1 MISSETIQRVRDQ
14 VKIAVVVG
22 ERVKLERRGRSLT
35 GLCPFHKEKSPSFHV
50 NDERGFYYCFGCHAS
65 GDAIKFVQELEG
77 LSFIEAV
84 RELAEQ
90 LGIDVVETRTEQ
102 ERRQD
107 NEARRRRD
115 ELFAVNSAAAT
126 YFQRCLETHEL
137 RRYGHAELARRGM
150 NVEQLTESQK
160 QALEAFRIGYAPAGW
175 DGLATYLKEAGLS
188 LAAAEKVGLVA
199 PRRNGGGYY
208 DRFRHRLM
216 FAVLD
221 VNGKTCAFSGR
232 MLEPPTA
239 AELRSVGASESNSDE
254 RVAKYINSPE
264 TPIYKKRETVF
275 GLHQARGAIRDK
287 ADCILVE
294 GNFDVVTLHAA
305 GVANVVAPLGTAF
318 TEDQAA
324 LIRRYSPQVTLLFD
338 ADSAGKR
345 AAAASREPAKTAGLT
360 LRVATLPQGHDP
372 DSFVREK
379 GTTAL
384 QHCVRAASGML
395 EYLIETTLDGLDSN
409 SAQAQSDKIREVLEI
424 IAAEQDE
431 TLRGLAK
438 THADRIAA
446 RLGIKDVS
454 TFTAL
459 QRSVAR
465 AASGGSRPAPGD
477 APNGRGGAQERG
489 SAQDR
494 GVSPNRNASPSNNA
508 LAARR
513 MLPPERARS
522 MQHDAAIEHELF
534 GAFVEYPGLMQEPAV
549 AALMCYATGP
559 LVLAIANLAQAAEQ
573 LDAHIELF
581 EQPFQRIVRERLA
594 APKSDTLETARNL
607 AMSNLQKLRSAEA
620 KARKASLTEALHQ
633 ARRSGDQELEQEL
646 LTELQALAAETRPLR

>member
-115 ELFAVNSAAAT
+115 ELFAVNHAAAT

-137 RRYGHAELARRGM
+137 RHYGHAELARRGM
-150 NVEQLTESQK
+150 DFQRLTESQK
-160 QALEAFRIGYAPAGW
+160 QSLEAFRIGYAPAGW

-232 MLEPPTA
+232 MLETPTP

-254 RVAKYINSPE
+254 RIAKYINSPE

-294 GNFDVVTLHAA
+294 GNFDVVSLHAA

-318 TEDQAA
+318 TEDQAT
-324 LIRRYSPQVTLLFD
+324 LIRRYAPQVTLLFD

-345 AAAASREPAKTAGLT
+345 AAVASREPAKAAGLT

-379 GTTAL
+379 GPTAL
-384 QHCVRAASGML
+384 QQCVRAASGML

-409 SAQAQSDKIREVLEI
+409 SAQAQSEKIREVLEI

-431 TLRGLAK
+431 TMRGLAK

-446 RLGIKDVS
+446 RLGIKDIS

-465 AASGGSRPAPGD
+465 AASGGAKPTPND
-477 APNGRGGAQERG
+477 APQ
-489 SAQDR
+489 
-494 GVSPNRNASPSNNA
+494 NRSVPPQ
-508 LAARR
+508 RR
-513 MLPPERARS
+513 LLPPERARS
-522 MQHDAAIEHELF
+522 TPQDTAVEQELF
-534 GAFVEYPGLMQEPAV
+534 GALVEFPDLLDDPTVAELMNH
-549 AALMCYATGP
+549 ATGG
-559 LVLAIANLAQAAEQ
+559 LVLAIATLAQTKHQ
-573 LDAHIELF
+573 LDQHLELL
-581 EQPFQRIVRERLA
+581 EEPFQRIARERIA
-594 APKSDTLETARNL
+594 APRADTLDTAKHMV
-607 AMSNLQKLRSAEA
+607 MSNLHKLSQVEA
-620 KARKASLTEALHQ
+620 KARKAALIEALHQ
-633 ARRSGDQELEQEL
+633 ARRTGDVDLEIEL
-646 LTELQALAAETRPLR
+646 LSQLSPRGAR

>member
-1 MISSETIQRVRDQ
+1 VISTETIQRVRDQ
-14 VKIAVVVG
+14 VKIAAVVG

-77 LSFIEAV
+77 LSFVEAV
-84 RELAEQ
+84 RELAEG
-90 LGIDVVETRTEQ
+90 LGIDIVETRSEQ
-102 ERRQD
+102 DRRQD
-107 NEARRRRD
+107 NEAKRKRE
-115 ELFAVNSAAAT
+115 ELFAVNQAAAT
-126 YFQRCLETHEL
+126 YFQQCLKSHEL
-137 RRYGHAELARRGM
+137 RQYAHAELARRGM
-150 NVEQLTESQK
+150 DVQHLTESQK

-175 DGLATYLKEAGLS
+175 DGLANYLKSAGLS

-232 MLEPPTA
+232 MLDNPTA
-239 AELRSVGASESNSDE
+239 AELRNVGASETNSEE
-254 RVAKYINSPE
+254 RIAKYINSPE

-287 ADCILVE
+287 ADCIIVE
-294 GNFDVVTLHAA
+294 GNFDVVSLHAA
-305 GVANVVAPLGTAF
+305 GVPNVVAPLGTAF
-318 TEDQAA
+318 TEEQAT

-345 AAAASREPAKTAGLT
+345 ASIASREPARAAGLT
-360 LRVATLPQGHDP
+360 IRVASLPQGHDP

-379 GTTAL
+379 GPTVL
-384 QHCVRAASGML
+384 QQCVRAASGML
-395 EYLIETTLDGLDSN
+395 EYLIETTLDGLGSN
-409 SAQAQSDKIREVLEI
+409 TPQAQSDKIREVLAI

-431 TLRGLAK
+431 TLRGLAQ

-446 RLGIKDVS
+446 RLGIKDVN
-454 TFTAL
+454 TFTSL

-465 AASGGSRPAPGD
+465 AASSPVPRSGGEQARNPGSNSQTRQPAQQMAGP
-477 APNGRGGAQERG
+477 PNQ
-489 SAQDR
+489 
-494 GVSPNRNASPSNNA
+494 
-508 LAARR
+508 RR

-522 MQHDAAIEHELF
+522 VQHDTAIEQELF
-534 GAFVEYPGLMQEPAV
+534 GALVEYPSLMQEPEI
-549 AALMCYATGP
+549 AALLCHATGP
-559 LVLAIANLAQAAEQ
+559 LVLAIANLAHTADD
-573 LDAHIELF
+573 LDQHIELF
-581 EQPFQRIVRERLA
+581 EQPFQRIIRERLA
-594 APKSDTLETARNL
+594 APRSDTIETARNIVN
-607 AMSNLQKLRSAEA
+607 SNLTKLSQVEA
-620 KARKASLTEALHQ
+620 KARKAALIEALHQ
-633 ARRSGDQELEQEL
+633 ARRSGDVELELEL
-646 LTELQALAAETRPLR
+646 LAQMSPRAGR

>member
-1 MISSETIQRVRDQ
+1 MISTETIQRVRDQ
-14 VKIAVVVG
+14 VKIAAVVG

-77 LSFIEAV
+77 LSFVEAV
-84 RELAEQ
+84 RELADR
-90 LGIDVVETRTEQ
+90 LGIDVVETRSEQ

-107 NEARRRRD
+107 NEAKRKRD
-115 ELFAVNSAAAT
+115 ELYAVNQAAAT
-126 YFQRCLETHEL
+126 YFQQCLKSHEL
-137 RRYGHAELARRGM
+137 RHYAHAELARRGM
-150 NVEQLTESQK
+150 DVQKLTDTQK
-160 QALEAFRIGYAPAGW
+160 QALEAFRLGYAPAGW
-175 DGLATYLKEAGLS
+175 DGLATYLKGAGLS

-199 PRRNGGGYY
+199 PRRSGGGYY

-221 VNGKTCAFSGR
+221 VNGKTIAFSGR
-232 MLEPPTA
+232 MLENPTA
-239 AELRSVGASESNSDE
+239 AELRGVGASESNSEE
-254 RVAKYINSPE
+254 RIAKYINSPE

-275 GLHQARGAIRDK
+275 GLHQARSAIRDK
-287 ADCILVE
+287 ADCIIVE
-294 GNFDVVTLHAA
+294 GNFDVVSLHAA

-318 TEDQAA
+318 TEEQAT

-345 AAAASREPAKTAGLT
+345 AAIASREPATAAGLT
-360 LRVATLPQGHDP
+360 VRVASLPQGHDP

-379 GTTAL
+379 GPTVL
-384 QHCVRAASGML
+384 QQCVRAASGML
-395 EYLIETTLDGLDSN
+395 EYLIETTLDGLASN
-409 SAQAQSDKIREVLEI
+409 APQAQGEKIREVLAI

-431 TLRGLAK
+431 TLRGLAQ

-446 RLGIKDVS
+446 RLGIKDVN

-465 AASGGSRPAPGD
+465 AASSQGPRPTAES
-477 APNGRGGAQERG
+477 ARRGAGPAQ
-489 SAQDR
+489 R
-494 GVSPNRNASPSNNA
+494 GVAPDVGVPAQ
-508 LAARR
+508 RR

-522 MQHDAAIEHELF
+522 LQHDAAIEQELF
-534 GAFVEYPGLMQEPAV
+534 GALVEYPGLIQEPAI
-549 AALMCYATGP
+549 AALMCHATGP
-559 LVLAIANLAQAAEQ
+559 LALAIANLVQTSDELEQ
-573 LDAHIELF
+573 HIELF

-594 APKSDTLETARNL
+594 APRADTIETARNTVT
-607 AMSNLQKLRSAEA
+607 SNLTKLSQVEA
-620 KARKASLTEALHQ
+620 KARKAALIEALHQ
-633 ARRSGDQELEQEL
+633 ARRSGDVEQELEL
-646 LTELQALAAETRPLR
+646 LAQLSPRAGSSAQR

>member
-1 MISSETIQRVRDQ
+1 VISTETIQRVRDQ
-14 VKIAVVVG
+14 VKIAAVVG

-77 LSFIEAV
+77 LSFVEAV
-84 RELAEQ
+84 RELAEG
-90 LGIDVVETRTEQ
+90 LGIDIVETRSEQ
-102 ERRQD
+102 DRRQD
-107 NEARRRRD
+107 NEAKRKRE
-115 ELFAVNSAAAT
+115 ELFSVNQAAAT
-126 YFQRCLETHEL
+126 YFQQCLKSHEL
-137 RRYGHAELARRGM
+137 RQYAHAELARRGM
-150 NVEQLTESQK
+150 DVQHLTESQK

-175 DGLATYLKEAGLS
+175 DGLANYLKSAGLS

-232 MLEPPTA
+232 MLDNPTA
-239 AELRSVGASESNSDE
+239 AELRNVGASETNSEE
-254 RVAKYINSPE
+254 RIAKYINSPE

-287 ADCILVE
+287 ADCIIVE
-294 GNFDVVTLHAA
+294 GNFDVVSLHAA
-305 GVANVVAPLGTAF
+305 GVPNVVAPLGTAF
-318 TEDQAA
+318 TEEQAT

-345 AAAASREPAKTAGLT
+345 ASIASREPARAAGLT
-360 LRVATLPQGHDP
+360 IRVASLPQGHDP

-379 GTTAL
+379 GPTVL
-384 QHCVRAASGML
+384 QQCVRAASGML
-395 EYLIETTLDGLDSN
+395 EYLIETTLDGLGSN
-409 SAQAQSDKIREVLEI
+409 TPQAQSDKIREVLAI

-431 TLRGLAK
+431 TLRGLAQ

-446 RLGIKDVS
+446 RLGIKDVN
-454 TFTAL
+454 TFTSL

-465 AASGGSRPAPGD
+465 AASSPVPRSGGEQTRNPGSNSQTRQPAQQMAGP
-477 APNGRGGAQERG
+477 PNQ
-489 SAQDR
+489 
-494 GVSPNRNASPSNNA
+494 
-508 LAARR
+508 RR

-522 MQHDAAIEHELF
+522 VQHDTAIEQELF
-534 GAFVEYPGLMQEPAV
+534 GALVEYPSLMQEPEI
-549 AALMCYATGP
+549 AALLCHATGP
-559 LVLAIANLAQAAEQ
+559 LVLAIANLAHTADD
-573 LDAHIELF
+573 LDQHIELF
-581 EQPFQRIVRERLA
+581 EQPFQRIIRERLA
-594 APKSDTLETARNL
+594 APRSDTIETARNIVN
-607 AMSNLQKLRSAEA
+607 SNLTKLSQVEA
-620 KARKASLTEALHQ
+620 KARKAALIEALHQ
-633 ARRSGDQELEQEL
+633 ARRSGDVELELEL
-646 LTELQALAAETRPLR
+646 LAQMSPRAGR

>member
-1 MISSETIQRVRDQ
+1 VISTETIQRVRDQ
-14 VKIAVVVG
+14 VKIAAVVG

-77 LSFIEAV
+77 LSFVEAV
-84 RELAEQ
+84 RELAEG
-90 LGIDVVETRTEQ
+90 LGIDIVETRSEQ
-102 ERRQD
+102 DRRQD
-107 NEARRRRD
+107 NEAKRKRE
-115 ELFAVNSAAAT
+115 ELFAVNQAAAT
-126 YFQRCLETHEL
+126 YFQQCLKSHEL
-137 RRYGHAELARRGM
+137 RQYAHAELARRGM
-150 NVEQLTESQK
+150 DVQHLTESQK

-175 DGLATYLKEAGLS
+175 DGLANYLKSAGLS

-232 MLEPPTA
+232 MLDNPTA
-239 AELRSVGASESNSDE
+239 AELRNVGASETNSEE
-254 RVAKYINSPE
+254 RIAKYINSPE

-287 ADCILVE
+287 ADCIIVE
-294 GNFDVVTLHAA
+294 GNFDVVSLHAA
-305 GVANVVAPLGTAF
+305 GVPNVVAPLGTAF
-318 TEDQAA
+318 TEEQAT

-345 AAAASREPAKTAGLT
+345 ASIASREPARAAGLT
-360 LRVATLPQGHDP
+360 IRVASLPQGHDP

-379 GTTAL
+379 GPTVL
-384 QHCVRAASGML
+384 QQCVRAASGML
-395 EYLIETTLDGLDSN
+395 EYLIETTLDGLGSN
-409 SAQAQSDKIREVLEI
+409 TPQAQSDKIREVLAI

-431 TLRGLAK
+431 TLRGLAQ

-446 RLGIKDVS
+446 RLGIKDVN
-454 TFTAL
+454 TFTSL

-465 AASGGSRPAPGD
+465 AASSPVPRSGGEQTRNPGSNSQTRQPAQQMAGP
-477 APNGRGGAQERG
+477 PNQ
-489 SAQDR
+489 
-494 GVSPNRNASPSNNA
+494 
-508 LAARR
+508 RR

-522 MQHDAAIEHELF
+522 VQHDTAIEQELF
-534 GAFVEYPGLMQEPAV
+534 GALVEYPSLMQEPEI
-549 AALMCYATGP
+549 AALLCHATGP
-559 LVLAIANLAQAAEQ
+559 LVLAIANLAHTADD
-573 LDAHIELF
+573 LDQHIELF
-581 EQPFQRIVRERLA
+581 EQPFQRIIRERLA
-594 APKSDTLETARNL
+594 APRSDTIETARNIVN
-607 AMSNLQKLRSAEA
+607 SNLTKLSQVEA
-620 KARKASLTEALHQ
+620 KARKAALIEALHQ
-633 ARRSGDQELEQEL
+633 ARRSGDVELELEL
-646 LTELQALAAETRPLR
+646 LAQMSPRAGR

>member
-115 ELFAVNSAAAT
+115 ELYAVNQAAAT

-150 NVEQLTESQK
+150 DVQRLTESQK

-232 MLEPPTA
+232 MLETPTA

-254 RVAKYINSPE
+254 RIAKYINSPE

-275 GLHQARGAIRDK
+275 GLHQARSAIRDK

-294 GNFDVVTLHAA
+294 GNFDVVSLHAA

-318 TEDQAA
+318 TEDQAT
-324 LIRRYSPQVTLLFD
+324 LIRRYAPQVTLLFD

-345 AAAASREPAKTAGLT
+345 AAVASREPAKAAGLT

-379 GTTAL
+379 GPAAL

-409 SAQAQSDKIREVLEI
+409 SPQAQSEKIREVLAI
-424 IAAEQDE
+424 IAAEQDD

-446 RLGIKDVS
+446 RLGIKDLT

-465 AASGGSRPAPGD
+465 AASSGGNSTPSANPQNNPTAQQRAAVQNRPAPQSGN
-477 APNGRGGAQERG
+477 APQ
-489 SAQDR
+489 
-494 GVSPNRNASPSNNA
+494 NRAAPP
-508 LAARR
+508 ARR

-522 MQHDAAIEHELF
+522 TPQDTAVEQELF
-534 GAFVEYPGLMQEPAV
+534 GALVEFPSLLDDQEVGELMNH
-549 AALMCYATGP
+549 ATGA
-559 LVLAIANLAQAAEQ
+559 LVLAIATLAQTKQQLEQ
-573 LDAHIELF
+573 HLELL
-581 EQPFQRIVRERLA
+581 EEPFQRIARERLA
-594 APKSDTLETARNL
+594 APRADTLETAKH
-607 AMSNLQKLRSAEA
+607 MVVSNLHKLSQVEA
-620 KARKASLTEALHQ
+620 KARKAALIEALHQ
-633 ARRSGDQELEQEL
+633 ARRTGDVELEIEL
-646 LTELQALAAETRPLR
+646 LSQLSPRTPR

>member
-115 ELFAVNSAAAT
+115 ELFAVNHAAAT

-137 RRYGHAELARRGM
+137 RHYGHAELARRGM
-150 NVEQLTESQK
+150 DFQRLTESQK
-160 QALEAFRIGYAPAGW
+160 QSLEAFRIGYAPAGW

-232 MLEPPTA
+232 MLETPTA

-254 RVAKYINSPE
+254 RIAKYINSPE

-294 GNFDVVTLHAA
+294 GNFDVVSLHAA

-318 TEDQAA
+318 TEDQAT
-324 LIRRYSPQVTLLFD
+324 LIRRYAPQVTLLFD

-345 AAAASREPAKTAGLT
+345 AAVASREPAKAAGLT

-379 GTTAL
+379 GPTAL
-384 QHCVRAASGML
+384 QQCVRAASGML

-409 SAQAQSDKIREVLEI
+409 SAQAQSEKIREVLEI

-431 TLRGLAK
+431 TMRGLAK

-446 RLGIKDVS
+446 RLGIKDIS

-465 AASGGSRPAPGD
+465 AASGGAKPAPND
-477 APNGRGGAQERG
+477 APQ
-489 SAQDR
+489 
-494 GVSPNRNASPSNNA
+494 NRSVPPQ
-508 LAARR
+508 RR
-513 MLPPERARS
+513 LLPPERARS
-522 MQHDAAIEHELF
+522 TPQDTAVEQELF
-534 GAFVEYPGLMQEPAV
+534 GALVEFPDLLDDPTVAELMNH
-549 AALMCYATGP
+549 ATGG
-559 LVLAIANLAQAAEQ
+559 LVLAIATLAQTKHQ
-573 LDAHIELF
+573 LDQHLELL
-581 EQPFQRIVRERLA
+581 EEPFQRIARERIA
-594 APKSDTLETARNL
+594 APRADTLDTAKHMV
-607 AMSNLQKLRSAEA
+607 MSNLHKLSQVEA
-620 KARKASLTEALHQ
+620 KARKAALIEALHQ
-633 ARRSGDQELEQEL
+633 ARRTGDVDLEIEL
-646 LTELQALAAETRPLR
+646 LSQLSPRGAR